1 MRPDVKRILKLV
13 EEGKLSADDA
23 AELIEAF
30 EASSGEGS
38 TPPPTGEVPPQAPPT
53 GGTQDPEALK
63 PPWQQ
68 IVETIE
74 RLGKEVSTSVDWHMV
89 ARQAREG
96 AQRGVDAIK
105 IGVEQVS
112 RGRIDLG
119 WIAGTESKDVELP
132 LAVAKG
138 KILKIENPC
147 GDVKVRG
154 TTGAGSVSA
163 HAKFKGSSTEE
174 ARQKAEDYIL
184 MIEEGENSVVIRQPD
199 MTGMTVELE
208 VNAPED
214 VALEIR
220 TGSGDIDVADMK
232 AGVRISGKSGD
243 VKLKTIEGP
252 IELSTASGDISIQDA
267 ITPTLSIDG
276 KSGDI
281 SLERVHGNANVRT
294 ASGDVS
300 IRGGNARSLSIEC
313 VSGDVD
319 AELDVPV
326 SGSVSIR
333 TVSGDAL
340 VKIPAGSDCRVTV
353 STLRGDATVRA
364 TLEEEARAEQ
374 RVTGK
379 LGDGNGSLDISAV
392 TGDVT
397 LEVFGA

>member
-1 MRPDVKRILKLV
+1 M
-13 EEGKLSADDA
+13 SADDA

-30 EASSGEGS
+30 EASSGEGV
-38 TPPPTGEVPPQAPPT
+38 TPPPTGDAPPQPPPSS
-53 GGTQDPEALK
+53 GAQDPEALK

-96 AQRGVDAIK
+96 AQRGVEAIRV
-105 IGVEQVS
+105 GVEQVS
-112 RGRIDLG
+112 KGRIDLG
-119 WIAGTESKDVELP
+119 WIAGTETKDVELP
-132 LAVAKG
+132 LSVSKG

-154 TTGAGSVSA
+154 TTGSCSVSA
-163 HAKFKGSSTEE
+163 HAKFKGSTTEE
-174 ARQKAEDYIL
+174 ARQKAEDYVL

-208 VNAPED
+208 INAPED

-220 TGSGDIDVADMK
+220 TGSGDIDVSDMK
-232 AGVRISGKSGD
+232 SGVRISGKSGD

-340 VKIPAGSDCRVTV
+340 IKIPAGSDCRVTV

-364 TLEEEARAEQ
+364 SLEEEARAEQ